1 MYSCQSW
8 PCITCKTMVKPGDKM
23 FLPLRLV
30 SPQKGAGCMYVY
42 SCRSFVAKKIV
53 AKKIVAN
60 LFVANLFVALMR

>member
-1 MYSCQSW
+1 MYSYQSW
-8 PCITCKTMVKPGDKM
+8 PCTMCKTMVKPGDKI

-60 LFVANLFVALMR
+60 LFVALMR